1 MFEFVKSSC
10 KVVSFNHLG
19 RAITSVHMPGR
30 TAEYSV
36 EYSDDQ
42 RTSVDAKNKNKNTS
56 KPGHAALFW
65 PSVTQNSPS
74 VPIHSDE
81 KPRIIHLALPPFS
94 DIATAT

>member
-1 MFEFVKSSC
+1 MFELVKSSC

-36 EYSDDQ
+36 EHSDVQ
-42 RTSVDAKNKNKNTS
+42 RTSVDAENKNKHTS
-56 KPGHAALFW
+56 KPSNATLFW
-65 PSVTQNSPS
+65 PPVTQNSPS
-74 VPIHSDE
+74 VPIYRDE